1 MLVDVIGEV
10 GAGPL
15 STCEEGRLEEKRGEA
30 RHEAKRKSFCC
41 NLVLP
46 TSTSMRYHTCAY
58 SAHSE
63 CPHDDDDYLF
73 YT

>member
-1 MLVDVIGEV
+1 VR
-10 GAGPL
+10 
-15 STCEEGRLEEKRGEA
+15 SEEGRLEEKRGEA
-30 RHEAKRKSFCC
+30 RHEAKRKSFCSQFGTTYYFY
-41 NLVLP
+41 LYAL
-46 TSTSMRYHTCAY
+46 SYCAY